1 MFVNTNLGVLSLA
14 FPDVCFVPVLGVPV
28 PLPFPNIALSFAD
41 IPAQFEV
48 IVGGGLAEN
57 LVTVGALSN
66 GDQVGV
72 EGGVVSHLIMGPF
85 RSILGSF
92 KVFMGCIPCTHM
104 LGPVGQNGLLPN
116 MVGVSLTP
124 AQVTVLVLS

>member
-1 MFVNTNLGVLSLA
+1 MFVNTNLGVLNFA

-28 PLPFPNIALSFAD
+28 PTPFPNIALSFTD

-57 LVTVGALSN
+57 LVTIGAISN
-66 GDQVGV
+66 GDQVGA
-72 EGGVVSHLIMGPF
+72 EGGVVSHLIMGQF
-85 RSILGSF
+85 RSLLGSF

-104 LGPVGQNGLLPN
+104 LGIVGQNGLLPN
-116 MVGVSLTP
+116 MVGISLSP